1 MTPFFIKHKLSERSV
16 NEDVRK
22 FMRGGR
28 RRKVPSEAKAGD
40 EHLRYKFKYCVSNS
54 KNKGDVDLSR
64 TVILDGARTPFGKFG
79 GALSALA
86 ASDLG
91 ANAIKAALQ
100 RAGVEPEAVNEVIMG
115 TVLQAGQGQIPSRQA
130 AAKAG
135 IPYSVK
141 TETINKVCASGLR
154 SVTLADQLIRLGDE
168 EVIVAGGM
176 ESMSN
181 APYYLP
187 NGRWGLRMGDAKLID
202 GMVFDGLSCAFHPD
216 NVHMGTYG
224 NETANTFELARET
237 QDEWAVRSHQFAL
250 KAMEEGKF
258 AEEITPIEIKGRK
271 GEVTVITEDEAPRK
285 NTSLEALSKLRP
297 AFDKDGTITAGNA
310 PGVND
315 GACALVL
322 MSEEKAKRDGKNP
335 LAYVLG
341 HAEVGVEPKD
351 FPQTP
356 GLVIN
361 ELLKKTNKS
370 IEDIDLVEINE
381 AFAAVALVSNQIAG
395 IESEKVN
402 VNGGAVALGHPIGAS
417 GARIILT
424 LAYELKRRGGGI
436 GIAAICSGGGQG
448 DAIMI
453 EVPKQ

>member
-1 MTPFFIKHKLSERSV
+1 M
-16 NEDVRK
+16 N
-22 FMRGGR
+22 
-28 RRKVPSEAKAGD
+28 
-40 EHLRYKFKYCVSNS
+40 
-54 KNKGDVDLSR
+54 R
-64 TVILDGARTPFGKFG
+64 TVIIDGARTPFGKFG
-79 GALSALA
+79 GALSSQT

-91 ANAIKAALQ
+91 AIAIKEALK
-100 RAGVEPEAVNEVIMG
+100 RADVKAEDIDEVILG

-130 AAKAG
+130 ATKAG
-135 IPYSVK
+135 IPWSVK
-141 TETINKVCASGLR
+141 TETINKVCASGMR
-154 SVTLADQLIRLGDE
+154 SVTLGDQLIRLGDE

-187 NGRWGLRMGDAKLID
+187 KGRFGLKMGDTQLVD
-202 GMVFDGLSCAFHPD
+202 GMIYDGLSCSFSPD
-216 NVHMGTYG
+216 RVHMGTYG
-224 NETANTFELARET
+224 NKTADSFSLTREM
-237 QDEWAVRSHQFAL
+237 QDEWSLRSHERAI
-250 KAMEEGKF
+250 AAIDGGKLS
-258 AEEITPIEIKGRK
+258 EEIVAVEIPQRK
-271 GEVTVITEDEAPRK
+271 GDPVKVDADEAPRRD
-285 NTSLEALSKLRP
+285 TSLETLAKLRP
-297 AFDKDGTITAGNA
+297 AFGKDGTITAGNA

-322 MSEEKAKRDGKNP
+322 MNEERAKKEGKKP
-335 LAYVLG
+335 LATILG
-341 HAEVGVEPKD
+341 HAEVAIEPEN

-361 ELLKKTNKS
+361 ELLKKTGKDLK
-370 IEDIDLVEINE
+370 DIDLFEINE
-381 AFAAVALVSNQIAG
+381 AFAAVALASAQIA
-395 IESEKVN
+395 ELDPEKVN

-453 EVPKQ
+453 EVAKE